1 MKIEHI
7 VARQII
13 DSRGNPTVEADV
25 YVSGGIMGRAA
36 VPSGASTGSHEAR
49 ELRDG
54 GVAFHG
60 LGVQKAI
67 DNISQIITPALMSMD
82 VSNQQSLDNR
92 LIELD
97 GTNNKEKLG
106 ANALLAISLAAAH
119 AAARA
124 AGIPLYKHINLLADS
139 PTMNVPLPMM
149 NVLNGGAHAAHSTDI
164 QESMIMP
171 VGASSIHQAIQIG
184 CEVFHALKDLL
195 QEAGYSTT
203 VGDEGGFAP
212 HFSHGNAEALDF
224 LVQAIQKAGYDT
236 HKDFKLALDVA
247 ASELYQNGTYHLAS
261 EQKNFTSSDMRL
273 WLASLVDKYPIISI
287 EDGLSEDDWAEWKQL
302 LSDLPQTQI
311 VGDDLLVTNVARIQK
326 AVEQQAANAVLI
338 KPNQIGT
345 LTETINAILFAKK
358 HHLQTII
365 SHRSGE
371 TEDTTIAHLAVG
383 TGAGQIKTGSVSRS
397 ERVAKYNELIRIA
410 EADPSLPFS
419 SFNL

>member
-1 MKIEHI
+1 
-7 VARQII
+7 
-13 DSRGNPTVEADV
+13 
-25 YVSGGIMGRAA
+25 
-36 VPSGASTGSHEAR
+36 
-49 ELRDG
+49 
-54 GVAFHG
+54 
-60 LGVQKAI
+60 
-67 DNISQIITPALMSMD
+67 
-82 VSNQQSLDNR
+82 
-92 LIELD
+92 
-97 GTNNKEKLG
+97 
-106 ANALLAISLAAAH
+106 
-119 AAARA
+119 
-124 AGIPLYKHINLLADS
+124 
-139 PTMNVPLPMM
+139 
-149 NVLNGGAHAAHSTDI
+149 
-164 QESMIMP
+164 MP

>member
-54 GVAFHG
+54 GASFHG

-97 GTNNKEKLG
+97 GTNNKKKLG

>member
-54 GVAFHG
+54 GAAFHG

>member
-1 MKIEHI
+1 
-7 VARQII
+7 
-13 DSRGNPTVEADV
+13 
-25 YVSGGIMGRAA
+25 MGRAA